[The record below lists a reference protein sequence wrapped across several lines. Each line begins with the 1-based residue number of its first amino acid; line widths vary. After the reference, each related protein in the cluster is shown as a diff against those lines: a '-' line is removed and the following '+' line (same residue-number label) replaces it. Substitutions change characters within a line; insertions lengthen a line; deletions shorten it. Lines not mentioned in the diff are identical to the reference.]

1 MTFSPCPLGIRIPTS
16 WAMLWM
22 LGAMLLPWQAQAQN
36 ASVGAVEVQ
45 AGMLKMPSGVDLS
58 RLQRMDLGEATKVY
72 VEVLRFSDSG
82 KAQFPADMQSLVDLS
97 PSGMTRLFTDTILL
111 SRRFEVFDLRSTV
124 LAKDTNYVVDAQI
137 VEANQTLRPLEGGMR
152 FAATQVTLSVQMKDV
167 STNAHILPTAVLVDG
182 RTGNTSGDR
191 VTLGPRDD
199 LNSPE
204 IRRALAADYQ
214 KALRRAFERATRR
227 IESILRPL
235 ARVVGVDGTEIG
247 VFGGFRHGLQQDD
260 QLVLFRAQTAR
271 LGEREVLSGTRP
283 IALVKCSGVG
293 TETSQCTVAQKVS
306 GYEVK
311 PGDYGVIVDES
322 LFRPRQ
328 Q

>member
-1 MTFSPCPLGIRIPTS
+1 MTTTHHSRGARLPIAWNL
-16 WAMLWM
+16 LWM
-22 LGAMLLPWQAQAQN
+22 LGALLLPWQVRAQN
-36 ASVGAVEVQ
+36 AAEVPP
-45 AGMLKMPSGVDLS
+45 GTLRMPSGVDLS
-58 RLQRMDLGEATKVY
+58 RLQRMDVGEATRVY
-72 VEVLRFSDSG
+72 VEVLRFADSG
-82 KAQFPADMQSLVDLS
+82 KAQFPSDMQALVDLS
-97 PSGMTRLFTDTILL
+97 PSGITRLFTDTILL

-124 LAKDTNYVVDAQI
+124 VAKDTNYVVDAQI

-152 FAATQVTLSVQMKDV
+152 YVSTQVTLSVQMKDV
-167 STNAHILPTAVLVDG
+167 STNAQILPTAVLVDG

-191 VTLGPRDD
+191 VTLGAREDM
-199 LNSPE
+199 NSPE
-204 IRRALAADYQ
+204 LRRALAADYQ
-214 KALRRAFERATRR
+214 KALRRAFELATRR

-235 ARVVGVDGTEIG
+235 ARVVGVDGTEVG

-271 LGEREVLSGTRP
+271 LGERDVLSGTRP

-293 TETSQCTVAQKVS
+293 TETSQCTVTQKVS
-306 GYEVK
+306 GYETR
-311 PGDYGVIVDES
+311 PGDYGVITDES